1 MNFQDLFHFWDKKG
15 CFCQSPNLYFMI
27 HKNYEKSENGFELK
41 GK

>member
-15 CFCQSPNLYFMI
+15 CFYFII
-27 HKNYEKSENGFELK
+27 HRNYEKSENSFELK